1 MNPWL
6 KRLYDLTPPAVQN
19 ALIST
24 FSGHLGKQRYG
35 GRYREFRALLE
46 EAQHWEAG
54 KMRAWQ
60 DERLRVVV
68 RHAYDHVPYYR
79 ELFDRHG
86 LKPEHIGGAGDLHR
100 IPVLT
105 RDTVKQRIED
115 LKSRRPGDLAPG
127 HGHTS
132 GTTGSPLSVF
142 YSSDAITMNYA
153 VMDRVYRWAHAQLGD
168 ENGKTGDRVAV
179 VRGNVI
185 VPLTQ
190 ARAPFWRH
198 NRHLNQMLM
207 SSFHLSPANLPAYF
221 EALREFKPA
230 VIDGYPSSLYVL
242 AKTLLNRG
250 ETMPLKAAV
259 TSSETLYDF
268 QREAIEKAF
277 QCRVF
282 DYYAA
287 AERVVF
293 SIECD
298 RHEGH
303 HLCEEYG
310 VTEVLDDNDVAVPAG
325 TEGVLVGTSLH
336 NIGMPMIRYRTT
348 DRTALRPQT
357 CSCGRPLP
365 LMEDVTTKAEDLL
378 RLKDG
383 RLIPPSVLTH
393 PFKPLDCIEASQLVQ
408 TDLDRLLIRLIPRT
422 DYTEKHGQNLVRDLK
437 TRLGEDMR
445 IDIELVEEMPRTARG
460 KFKWVISQVETGL

>member
-1 MNPWL
+1 MNPWV
-6 KRLYDLTPPAVQN
+6 KKLYDLAPAGLQS
-19 ALIST
+19 ALVSA
-24 FSGHLGKQRYG
+24 FSARLERTRYG
-35 GRYREFRALLE
+35 GRFPEFKALLE
-46 EAQHWEAG
+46 ASQWWDAERIG
-54 KMRAWQ
+54 RYQ
-60 DERLRVVV
+60 DERLREIV
-68 RHAYDHVPYYR
+68 RHAGEHVPYYR
-79 ELFDRHG
+79 ELFRHHG
-86 LKPEHIGGAGDLHR
+86 IDTGKFRGREDLPR

-105 RDTVKQRIED
+105 RDTVKSRLED

-142 YSSDAITMNYA
+142 YGRDMIAMNYA
-153 VMDRVYRWAHAQLGD
+153 VMDRQYGWADARLERD
-168 ENGKTGDRVAV
+168 GDRIAV

-190 ARAPFWRH
+190 KKPPFWRH
-198 NRHLNQMLM
+198 NRSLNQLLM
-207 SSFHLSPANLPAYF
+207 SSFHLTPANLVSYF
-221 EALREFKPA
+221 EALREFKPT
-230 VIDGYPSSLYVL
+230 VIDGYPSSLYVI
-242 AKTLLNRG
+242 ARVLLNRN
-250 ETMPLKAAV
+250 ERLPLKCAI

-268 QREAIEKAF
+268 QRAAIEEAF

-293 SIECD
+293 AVECS
-298 RHEGH
+298 HHQGH

-310 VTEVLDDNDVAVPAG
+310 VTEILGAAG
-325 TEGVLVGTSLH
+325 ETLPPGQEGVMVGTSLH
-336 NIGMPMIRYRTT
+336 NTGMPMIRYQTT
-348 DRTALRPQT
+348 DRTALKAQSCT
-357 CSCGRPLP
+357 CGRKLA

-378 RLKDG
+378 RLADG

-408 TDLDRLLIRLIPRT
+408 TSLDRLLIRLIPRP
-422 DYTEKHGQNLVRDLK
+422 DYTEKHGQNLIRDLK
-437 TRLGEDMR
+437 ARLGDDMR

-460 KFKWVISQVETGL
+460 KFKWVISQVELGL